1 MSTHVE
7 NMEFILTEQRMMYD
21 DDGGIV
27 SVTSCCKNLRVNM
40 QTKKKKILQPHLP
53 TPRARPTTKAK
64 CDALRNRTS
73 CRGPDHFVL
82 EIRWVCF
89 NIK

>member
-40 QTKKKKILQPHLP
+40 QTKEKKDSATAPANSSRYADDEGEMR
-53 TPRARPTTKAK
+53 RASK
-64 CDALRNRTS
+64 
-73 CRGPDHFVL
+73 
-82 EIRWVCF
+82 
-89 NIK
+89 